1 MTPKPPASDEAIAA
15 YTIGEPTRLDAP
27 IVLAA
32 YDPTWPALFER
43 EAARIRR
50 VLGDRALGLE
60 HVGSTAVPGLAAK
73 PRLDVLLVLRD
84 SAAELEYLP
93 ALEAAGYV
101 LRVREPDWHEH
112 RMLVGPDTALNLHV
126 FSANCGE
133 IERMLAFRDWLRA
146 HADERALYERTKRE
160 LAAQTWKYVQ
170 NYADAK
176 AAVVERI
183 LARALASS
191 GTVASA
197 EKLLFLPGAAGDI
210 GVWKPVAEGLSRPGE
225 RQFVTWPGL
234 GGAPPDEAVTGLA
247 DLVQRVV
254 AAITE
259 PVVLF
264 GQSMG
269 GLIAVRAALSVPTR
283 VRGLVLSVTSG
294 GIDVGA
300 LGAVDWRPEFAREHP
315 GTPRWFLDAR
325 DDLSDELRRFALPTL
340 LLWGDTDPISPVAVG
355 RRLAELLPVAELVV
369 VPGGR
374 HDLVHARAREVLP
387 PIERYLNRVLSP
399 HRAELARE
407 GLIDTRGMRQ

>member
-1 MTPKPPASDEAIAA
+1 MTRQSPTSDEAIAA
-15 YTIGEPTRLDAP
+15 YTLGEPTRLDAP
-27 IVLAA
+27 IELAE
-32 YDPTWPALFER
+32 YDPAWPALFEH

-50 VLGDRALGLE
+50 VLGERALRLE

-73 PRLDVLLVLRD
+73 PRLDVLLVVRD
-84 SAAELEYLP
+84 SAAEFEYVP
-93 ALEAAGYV
+93 ALETAGYV
-101 LRVREPDWHEH
+101 LRVREADWHEH
-112 RMLVGPDTALNLHV
+112 RMLHGPDTTLNLHV

-160 LAAQTWKYVQ
+160 LAARTWKYVQ

-176 AAVVERI
+176 AEVVEQI

-191 GTVASA
+191 RAASPP

-210 GVWKPVAEGLSRPGE
+210 RVWQPVAADLSHAGA
-225 RQFVTWPGL
+225 RQFMTWPGL
-234 GGAPPDEAVTGLA
+234 GGVPPDEAITGLD
-247 DLVQRVV
+247 DLVRRVS
-254 AAITE
+254 AAVTE

-269 GLIAVRAALSVPTR
+269 GLIAVRVALSMPEK

-300 LGAVDWRPEFAREHP
+300 LGAVDWRPAFARENP

-325 DDLSDELRRFALPTL
+325 DDLSDELRRLELPTL
-340 LLWGDTDPISPVAVG
+340 LLWGDADPISPVAVG
-355 RRLAELLPVAELVV
+355 RRLAELLPAAELVV
-369 VPGGR
+369 VAGGM
-374 HDLVHARAREVLP
+374 HDLVQARAREVLP
-387 PIERYLNRVLSP
+387 PIERYLQRVLRRGGS
-399 HRAELARE
+399 ELAA
-407 GLIDTRGMRQ
+407 GTRP